1 MVDAGEVD
9 LMPQRGRKW
18 YVTAE
23 DYEQL
28 KDIEQGDIKLAEL
41 LNEAELL
48 RVRCAR
54 AQERLEIGER

>member
-28 KDIEQGDIKLAEL
+28 KDIEQGEIKLAEL
-41 LNEAELL
+41 LNEATYSESDANAL
-48 RVRCAR
+48 
-54 AQERLEIGER
+54 QERLEIG